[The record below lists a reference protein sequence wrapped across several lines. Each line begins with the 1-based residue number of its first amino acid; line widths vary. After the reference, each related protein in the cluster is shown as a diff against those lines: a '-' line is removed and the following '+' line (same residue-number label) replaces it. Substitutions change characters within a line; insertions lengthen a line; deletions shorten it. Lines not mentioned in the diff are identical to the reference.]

1 MNNSVFFDACNT
13 NARYAFDG
21 VLALPLIAEETQM
34 SAKEFY
40 EECACSARLQWA
52 VTYPDRNANGGWRNA
67 G

>member
-13 NARYAFDG
+13 SARYAFDG
-21 VLALPLIAEETQM
+21 VLALPLMAEETQM

-40 EECACSARLQWA
+40 EECACSTRLQWA
-52 VTYPDRNANGGWRNA
+52 VTYPDRNANGRWRNA